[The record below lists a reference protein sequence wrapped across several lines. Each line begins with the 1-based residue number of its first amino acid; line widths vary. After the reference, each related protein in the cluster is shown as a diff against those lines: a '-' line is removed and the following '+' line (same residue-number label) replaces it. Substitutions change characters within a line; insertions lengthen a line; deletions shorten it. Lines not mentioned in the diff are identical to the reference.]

1 MANSPFMESPCVP
14 AARPAS
20 AGSNIASFFCCLVT
34 RYHAFARTIFSQ
46 AAPFARWEACRRRG
60 LTIRSSRNW
69 PVRSVRRSVASITR
83 ACGSLT
89 AMSNRSP
96 SVAHLYSL
104 QPLGPT
110 VSSLS
115 RLTAKVSR
123 RAVKWKSGSMREQE
137 QFLHVLDR
145 DEAERRFRAAIDAAL
160 RGIEIVTLDAALGRV
175 LAADVVSPVDVPSF
189 DRSNVDGFAVVAD
202 STFGASE
209 EVPNCLQLSEE
220 TIHTGVV
227 PHTVIRSGAAVSIA
241 TGGMVP
247 RGADAVVMVEH
258 AEVRGKELHV
268 ARAVTPGTNIS
279 FAGTDI
285 TAGETVLRLG
295 HVLTSRD
302 TGVLAAIGVGR
313 IDVWRK
319 PVVAILSTGDEIIAP
334 GEPMHPAKV
343 YDSNAQILADAV
355 RELGGE
361 PLRLGITGDDLT
373 ELRERLH
380 RAIDS
385 ADIVLLSGGTSKGA
399 GDLSYRAVAELRDPG
414 IVAHGVALK
423 PGKPI
428 CLAATR
434 GRPVVVLPGF
444 PTSAIFTFHEFIAP
458 VIREQAGRGSSTQTT
473 ARTTVSARL
482 AVKVNSEIGRT
493 EYLLVGLVDTAES
506 LVAYPMGQ
514 GSGSVTTFSRADG
527 FATIGRHEEI
537 VEAGTR
543 IDVQLL
549 GKELQLAD
557 LVVIGSHCIGLDY
570 LLGVLQQRGVRSK
583 FLAVGSTAGLDAA
596 KRGECDVAGIHLL
609 DPKTDEYNLPFL
621 SPSLELVPGYGRV
634 QGVVFR
640 EGDVRFEGKTAQEAV
655 TAVKRDPSCV
665 MVNRNQ
671 GSGTRALIDRLL
683 EGVKP
688 VGYPVQPR
696 NHNAVAAAVSQGRA
710 DWGLTLDTI
719 AYNSG
724 LGVLPLRDE
733 RYDFVVPKSRANR
746 AGVAAF
752 KMFLNA
758 PSTREALA
766 RLGMKV

>member
-1 MANSPFMESPCVP
+1 
-14 AARPAS
+14 
-20 AGSNIASFFCCLVT
+20 
-34 RYHAFARTIFSQ
+34 
-46 AAPFARWEACRRRG
+46 
-60 LTIRSSRNW
+60 
-69 PVRSVRRSVASITR
+69 
-83 ACGSLT
+83 
-89 AMSNRSP
+89 
-96 SVAHLYSL
+96 
-104 QPLGPT
+104 
-110 VSSLS
+110 
-115 RLTAKVSR
+115 
-123 RAVKWKSGSMREQE
+123 MREQE

-145 DEAERRFRAAIDAAL
+145 DEAERRFRGAIDAAP
-160 RGIEIVTLDAALGRV
+160 RGIESVTLDAALGRV

-189 DRSNVDGFAVVAD
+189 DRSNVDGFAVVSD

-209 EVPNCLQLSEE
+209 EVPHSLRLSEE

-258 AEVRGKELHV
+258 AEVRGNKLHV
-268 ARAVTPGTNIS
+268 ARAVTPGTGIS

-295 HVLTSRD
+295 HILTSRD

-334 GEPMHPAKV
+334 GEPMQPAKV

-361 PLRLGITGDDLT
+361 PLRLGITGDNLT

-380 RAIDS
+380 KAIGS

-458 VIREQAGRGSSTQTT
+458 VIREQAGRGSTK
-473 ARTTVSARL
+473 RTTVSARL

-493 EYLLVGLVDTAES
+493 EYLLVGLVETADEPKSDVS

-537 VEAGTR
+537 VEAGTH

-557 LVVIGSHCIGLDY
+557 LVIIGSHCIGLDY
-570 LLGVLQQRGVRSK
+570 LLGVLQQCGVRSK

-596 KRGECDVAGIHLL
+596 KRGECDVAGVHLL

-640 EGDVRFEGKTAQEAV
+640 QGDVRFEGKTAQEAV

-719 AYNSG
+719 AHNSS
-724 LGVLPLRDE
+724 LGFLRLRDE
-733 RYDFVVPKSRANR
+733 QYDFVVPKSRANR

-752 KMFLNA
+752 KKLLNA